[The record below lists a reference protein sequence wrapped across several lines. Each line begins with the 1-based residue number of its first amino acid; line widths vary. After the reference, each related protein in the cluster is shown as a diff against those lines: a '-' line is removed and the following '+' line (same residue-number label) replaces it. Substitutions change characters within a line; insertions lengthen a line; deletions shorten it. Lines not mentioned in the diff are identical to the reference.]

1 MNSFRLPK
9 KENKSITLK
18 DISAANLEYMKQ
30 SVVHAMNDVL
40 NSDESYM
47 KALKELAYRYDEAL
61 VLVKDSEGKYDIS
74 ESVLNI
80 VPRAESTGAFD
91 VEIGIIENYT
101 GLSDIAASSKN
112 GSTRKYTYIAS
123 SAKHAVMSKFVEM
136 IDNMVKKS
144 AGAIAEIKLVK
155 MKFDCNAADGDT
167 RIEALQ
173 LVQGDVCMHNRAY
186 VADIHK
192 YCEARRVMK
201 PKYLDLDIVVDLP
214 VQDEYC
220 NVGRQHE
227 DNDNAD
233 AVCYADHMKEIA
245 AQLRFLHMFSDI
257 KKCEDICIMFD
268 SMYANVCRKELAEK
282 DSGSLLNYDIAVCK
296 TVADICRC
304 ASDIG
309 FAMGSVDISEIDGR
323 VDTLVNSSDECREF
337 WKDVAKYY
345 VGERE
350 FNIFCIQ
357 WKNEKGLKWFTDMKI
372 DIGWDA
378 DDIVKMCKYSNTM
391 ISNIPENDV
400 RYKYAR
406 FSMSSG
412 AGEYKWKCFVCR
424 KNTARKYYV
433 LANDDYYQAV
443 EDVVDIINTIHIDK
457 CFADLMKG

>member
-61 VLVKDSEGKYDIS
+61 VVVKDAEDKYDIS

-91 VEIGIIENYT
+91 VEIGIIENFAVLGDSSSEKSRST
-101 GLSDIAASSKN
+101 G
-112 GSTRKYTYIAS
+112 KYTYFAGS
-123 SAKHAVMSKFVEM
+123 DKDAVMSKFVEM

-144 AGAIAEIKLVK
+144 AGSIAEIKLVK

-167 RIEALQ
+167 MIKALP
-173 LVQGDVCMHNRAY
+173 LVQGNVCICDRAA
-186 VADIHK
+186 VTDIHK
-192 YCEARRVMK
+192 YCEPIRVMK
-201 PKYLDLDIVVDLP
+201 PSYLDLGILVDLP
-214 VQDEYC
+214 VQDEYS
-220 NVGRQHE
+220 NIDELRK
-227 DNDNAD
+227 NNSNLMWM
-233 AVCYADHMKEIA
+233 CYADYMKEIIA
-245 AQLRFLHMFSDI
+245 RFRFLHMFSDI
-257 KKCEDICIMFD
+257 KKCENVSIIFD
-268 SMYANVCRKELAEK
+268 SSYANVCRKDYAEK
-282 DSGSLLNYDIAVCK
+282 GDGSLLIYDIAVCK
-296 TVADICRC
+296 TVADICKRV
-304 ASDIG
+304 SDIG
-309 FAMGSVDISEIDGR
+309 FAVDSVDISKIDGR

-337 WKDVAKYY
+337 WKDVAKHY
-345 VGERE
+345 VAPEV
-350 FNIFCIQ
+350 FNLQ
-357 WKNEKGLKWFTDMKI
+357 WKNERGLKWFNDMKI
-372 DIGWDA
+372 DIKWNA

-391 ISNIPENDV
+391 ISSIPENDV

-412 AGEYKWKCFVCR
+412 AGEYKWKCFACR